1 MNTTKKLLV
10 IALVAVLAAVSFVPS
25 TFSWYTHNTASDGK
39 KINYNRSDLPVSAKT
54 ASGSITMSTVL
65 SDEFGEKT
73 STSVTGINNLA
84 AGSMNY
90 YITTLTNDGDNDVM
104 VDLQMKNLINNAD
117 FVIGTIS
124 PTLNEKA
131 YASRAVRN
139 KVSYT
144 KTRVY
149 FKTNRSYSSF
159 WAEDNGR
166 LLRETGTYMPDGTT
180 PGSTGAAGSDAQTS
194 GSTGS
199 TNDINIS
206 YKVNGKE
213 VQDKMLKCPDP
224 ESNDTTTNTTKVYYY
239 DIPSNA
245 DSFFFFNHWYLR
257 SGTNR
262 VWNRTIDITDTKT
275 KGRLFYLTGKSTT
288 GDYKEYKVRDVD
300 TELVAL
306 NSYYDTVRMS
316 TGSSVFADIGLRKDS
331 EDDELFIPDYYGK
344 TITYSSSNT
353 SVATINMDGLITPVS
368 NGDVT
373 ITTTIIGKFG
383 DDITKETSVSIPSKI
398 KQVPIMENILVP
410 HSGSPETNGKAGNVV
425 EIYWYAINK
434 SPDSA
439 MSTDSI
445 FITI

>member
-149 FKTNRSYSSF
+149 FKTNSSYSSF

-180 PGSTGAAGSDAQTS
+180 PGSTGAAGSAAQTS

-199 TNDINIS
+199 TNDINIEKLRQFIGNQAQIES
-206 YKVNGKE
+206 VAEGKF
-213 VQDKMLKCPDP
+213 VVPNLWLSRFDIGKC
-224 ESNDTTTNTTKVYYY
+224 SNRK
-239 DIPSNA
+239 
-245 DSFFFFNHWYLR
+245 
-257 SGTNR
+257 NR
-262 VWNRTIDITDTKT
+262 DNYGMSILAKASLEKNNNIFSDITLEETD
-275 KGRLFYLTGKSTT
+275 GQI
-288 GDYKEYKVRDVD
+288 
-300 TELVAL
+300 
-306 NSYYDTVRMS
+306 
-316 TGSSVFADIGLRKDS
+316 SSFKIRNKLGENFLIIGLPN
-331 EDDELFIPDYYGK
+331 ELFGIKSPKSETVIFMVPRLVRTLK
-344 TITYSSSNT
+344 TN
-353 SVATINMDGLITPVS
+353 
-368 NGDVT
+368 
-373 ITTTIIGKFG
+373 
-383 DDITKETSVSIPSKI
+383 EKI
-398 KQVPIMENILVP
+398 K
-410 HSGSPETNGKAGNVV
+410 
-425 EIYWYAINK
+425 NK
-434 SPDSA
+434 L
-439 MSTDSI
+439 
-445 FITI
+445 

>member
-1 MNTTKKLLV
+1 MMKFRS
-10 IALVAVLAAVSFVPS
+10 ALIFPRFTSITYDSAWNVKNEIPTGSSISGTGILAP
-25 TFSWYTHNTASDGK
+25 
-39 KINYNRSDLPVSAKT
+39 LPARVMIRCRVSAKNPKY
-54 ASGSITMSTVL
+54 L
-65 SDEFGEKT
+65 K
-73 STSVTGINNLA
+73 
-84 AGSMNY
+84 
-90 YITTLTNDGDNDVM
+90 
-104 VDLQMKNLINNAD
+104 
-117 FVIGTIS
+117 
-124 PTLNEKA
+124 
-131 YASRAVRN
+131 YASTA
-139 KVSYT
+139 T
-144 KTRVY
+144 HTA
-149 FKTNRSYSSF
+149 T
-159 WAEDNGR
+159 D
-166 LLRETGTYMPDGTT
+166 T
-180 PGSTGAAGSDAQTS
+180 PAT
-194 GSTGS
+194 
-199 TNDINIS
+199 
-206 YKVNGKE
+206 
-213 VQDKMLKCPDP
+213 
-224 ESNDTTTNTTKVYYY
+224 
-239 DIPSNA
+239 NA